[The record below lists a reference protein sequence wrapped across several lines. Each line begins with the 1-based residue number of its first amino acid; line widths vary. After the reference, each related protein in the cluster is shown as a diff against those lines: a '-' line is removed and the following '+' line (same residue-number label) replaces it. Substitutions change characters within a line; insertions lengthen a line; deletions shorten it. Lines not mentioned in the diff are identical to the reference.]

1 MTSTYEHKDGYG
13 KWQFRRGS
21 NPTPDKIPK
30 GLGISSLALGHEI
43 VNKHISPATSERYPS
58 DGDRRARLKPKVFFR
73 LVRLRDFWGRYN
85 DGRNFSMSD
94 AVILLLDFYDQ
105 FYERC
110 KDDFKRQKVE
120 AE

>member
-1 MTSTYEHKDGYG
+1 MEALVYEKG
-13 KWQFRRGS
+13 KKLEG
-21 NPTPDKIPK
+21 T
-30 GLGISSLALGHEI
+30 
-43 VNKHISPATSERYPS
+43 ATSERFPS